1 MTTTEQIQAEKKE
14 LDLLTG
20 KGFEI
25 EVASFFGKKRK
36 FQAKK
41 MALGRMLRLSKIF
54 ITMELND
61 EALNSKDFQEQLS
74 AQYQAVLQNARKVA
88 KVIAV
93 CVTDNKLLS
102 WWIQRQ
108 VLKSYTSKEI
118 LNFAQTLLKEADY
131 ANFILSIALLNG
143 NRPTKANPI
152 EK

>member
-14 LDLLTG
+14 LDLLTE

-54 ITMELND
+54 ITMEIND

-74 AQYQAVLQNARKVA
+74 AQYQAVLQNARKQSSSG
-88 KVIAV
+88 
-93 CVTDNKLLS
+93 L
-102 WWIQRQ
+102 R
-108 VLKSYTSKEI
+108 Y
-118 LNFAQTLLKEADY
+118 
-131 ANFILSIALLNG
+131 G
-143 NRPTKANPI
+143 
-152 EK
+152 